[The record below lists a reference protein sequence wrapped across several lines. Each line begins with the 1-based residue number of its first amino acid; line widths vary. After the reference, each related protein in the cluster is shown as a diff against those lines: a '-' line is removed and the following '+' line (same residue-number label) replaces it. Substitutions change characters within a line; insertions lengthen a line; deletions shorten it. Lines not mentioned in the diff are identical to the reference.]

1 MAAAAPLATIEASC
15 EPFYK
20 KDPRGRKPKPP
31 AKARPT
37 RDLRRD
43 SGHFET
49 IETRTPPSYPNAGKI
64 DFCSGGLLGHTV
76 ASWASALDMIPLDH
90 GPVGCGAYGQTM
102 RLTTPGQLQ
111 GVESFSALHACTD
124 LRSEDIG
131 DAGDRRLARAI
142 DEIAELFPLA
152 RGTVIASEEPMP
164 ALGANIAG
172 IAKAKMAEQRRLIL
186 PLCGYRSWVVETAAT
201 LRAAELLHPL
211 ATSNSK
217 RVVLPYSREATAL
230 VWIVSKLLMEIG
242 LEPVHEMT
250 QSSAI
255 DLARVSDC
263 KLVIGFASKADA
275 LDERLRGGYADL
287 LHRWFATP
295 IVWTCF
301 ESPSMTTASLRSIAK
316 RFDRRVARRVDEAI
330 VKGEALVAKTI
341 ELYRPRLE
349 GKLVLFFRPMTEAQL
364 EPYRLLGLRI
374 GDASGWTGKTGKQR
388 TPRLKCDGDDP
399 DERAIDSYI
408 SEAKPDLV
416 MHFGNGETRGEYEW
430 RKRGQVA
437 LPFSPFFDRKGNAFW
452 GYDGFACLAAALD
465 RAMNATWRDLVQ
477 PPW

>member
-1 MAAAAPLATIEASC
+1 M
-15 EPFYK
+15 
-20 KDPRGRKPKPP
+20 
-31 AKARPT
+31 
-37 RDLRRD
+37 
-43 SGHFET
+43 
-49 IETRTPPSYPNAGKI
+49 
-64 DFCSGGLLGHTV
+64 V
-76 ASWASALDMIPLDH
+76 PLDH

-102 RLTTPGQLQ
+102 RLTAPGYVQ
-111 GVESFSALHACTD
+111 GIESFSALHACTD
-124 LRSEDIG
+124 LRAEDIG

-152 RGTVIASEEPMP
+152 RGIVVASEEPMP
-164 ALGANIAG
+164 ALGADITG
-172 IAKAKMAEQRRLIL
+172 IAKAKMAEQRKLIL
-186 PLCGYRSWVVETAAT
+186 PLNGYRSWAVETAAA
-201 LRAAELLHPL
+201 LRSAELLHPL
-211 ATSNSK
+211 TTSSGK

-263 KLVIGFASKADA
+263 KLVIGFASKVGA
-275 LDERLRGGYADL
+275 LEEQLRGGYADL
-287 LHRWFATP
+287 LQRWFATP

-301 ESPSMTTASLRSIAK
+301 ESPSTTSASLRAIAK
-316 RFDRRVARRVDEAI
+316 RFDRGVARRVDAAI
-330 VKGEALVAKTI
+330 VKGEALVAHTI
-341 ELYRPRLE
+341 DRYRPRLE

-388 TPRLKCDGDDP
+388 TPRLKCDDDHP

-416 MHFGNGETRGEYEW
+416 LHFGNGETRGEYEW